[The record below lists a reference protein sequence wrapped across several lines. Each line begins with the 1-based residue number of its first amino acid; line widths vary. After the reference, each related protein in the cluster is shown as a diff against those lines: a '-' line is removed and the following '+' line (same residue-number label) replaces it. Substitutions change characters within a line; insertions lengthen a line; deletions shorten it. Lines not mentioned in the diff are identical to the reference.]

1 MHCRYPFSRFLIL
14 DEPTNDLDI
23 LTLQVLEDFLMD
35 FKGCLVIV
43 SHDRYF
49 LDKLTD
55 HLFVFEGNGKVRDF
69 LGNYNEYRLQL
80 KEEARQQKSDERAAS
95 SENKSITIDAAPKR
109 KLSYKEQEEFKKLEI
124 DIEKLSKEKNDLADK
139 LSSGSLEHQQIQTI
153 SSMLEKIIGSLDEKE
168 LRWLELSEFA

>member
-1 MHCRYPFSRFLIL
+1 MKNPNFLIL

-80 KEEARQQKSDERAAS
+80 KEEARQLKSDERAAS